1 MAYYVA
7 STQKY
12 LESTTE
18 SEGSVWRRLYN
29 PGATCPVSGIYRCSN
44 CGDEV
49 TCNKGD
55 PLPPQN
61 HRQHATADK
70 IFWELIVQTKTK

>member
-1 MAYYVA
+1 MAYYVG

-12 LESTTE
+12 LEHTAE
-18 SEGSVWRRLYN
+18 PEGSVWRTLYS
-29 PGATCPVSGIYRCSN
+29 PGTGCPVSGIYRCSN

-49 TCNKGD
+49 TCNKSD

-61 HRQHATADK
+61 HRQHISTDK
-70 IFWELIVQTKTK
+70 ILWELIVQTKTK